1 MNPILRTLTFV
12 VAAILSLGA
21 AGLTFWSHRP
31 AQVDWEADIGEW
43 FFPTFTDPNKATSLQ
58 VATFDKAASKTTS
71 FSVAFK
77 DGKWRIPSH
86 NDYPAD
92 GKDRLKQ
99 TAASVIGI
107 TRGTLAGKTKE
118 AHKQHNLLDP
128 LDTKITETD
137 GRGDRIT
144 LKGGDTTLVD
154 FIIGKKKEGSN
165 STYYIRKA
173 DEDRFFLSEV
183 KIQLSTKFSDWI
195 EPDLLALKQDDVK
208 SILIDRYAVNEAEG
222 KIDQGEQ
229 SLLNRENAT
238 ADWKVDGIDATQV
251 KPKTSV
257 IGAMLKS
264 FDDLQIVGVRP
275 KPEGLSASLQSGGT
289 MKVTNSTI
297 ADLQS
302 RGFFFTG
309 KGLVSNEGDLLVSTF
324 DGVSYVLRFGEV
336 FTGTDVDIEVG
347 SSKETEKKVAEE
359 PKKDG
364 ETPADPAKP
373 VAADAAA
380 KKSRFVFITAQFD
393 AAALGPAPVAP
404 KKPEAPK
411 DEAPAADPAKPAA
424 AAAAAAAGDKPVEPA
439 AAAAAPA
446 VDANAEAK
454 AAHEKA
460 MQDYQTQ
467 SDVFR
472 IKKKEFD
479 EKKVSGE
486 KKAKDLNARFA
497 DWYYVISEDLFT
509 ELRVKPE
516 DLVEPLVAAAP
527 GGEEGLPTI
536 PPLPSTPQPA
546 APVEGELPATEPA
559 TPVEGEKPAE
569 PAPTETPAEGS
580 APAAEPATP
589 VEGAPAAPG
598 KPAVEAEKPA
608 APAETP
614 AVEAPPAEAAP
625 AVEDA
630 AAPPA
635 TP

>member
-208 SILIDRYAVNEAEG
+208 SILIDRYAVNEAES

-257 IGAMLKS
+257 ISAMLKS

-359 PKKDG
+359 PKTVGDK
-364 ETPADPAKP
+364 PADPAKP
-373 VAADAAA
+373 VEADAAA

-424 AAAAAAAGDKPVEPA
+424 AGDKPVEP
-439 AAAAAPA
+439 AAPA

-546 APVEGELPATEPA
+546 APVEGEPPATEPA
-559 TPVEGEKPAE
+559 TPVEGE
-569 PAPTETPAEGS
+569 
-580 APAAEPATP
+580 
-589 VEGAPAAPG
+589 PAAPE
-598 KPAVEAEKPA
+598 KPAVEAETPA
-608 APAETP
+608 APAEAP
-614 AVEAPPAEAAP
+614 AVEVPPAEAAP
-625 AVEDA
+625 AAEGTAV
-630 AAPPA
+630 PPA